1 MAAKKKPTGKKIQD
15 PQPKDG
21 RINKAASASTLNK
34 KDIKF
39 GLQARAEASK
49 RGTPSGATNAG
60 SVGSGKA
67 GTRYQ
72 TSQTIVTSKRGNMYS
87 IDKDKEV
94 RRFRPDKTKTTI
106 SQFQTAAQ
114 TRELAADKIA
124 AAKKAAAKKKK

>member
-1 MAAKKKPTGKKIQD
+1 MAAKKKPASK
-15 PQPKDG
+15 QPIGGTSKVD
-21 RINKAASASTLNK
+21 KAASASSLNK
-34 KDIKF
+34 KDMKF
-39 GLQARAEASK
+39 ALQARAEASK

-87 IDKDKEV
+87 IDKDKEL

-106 SQFQTAAQ
+106 SQFQTKAQ
-114 TRELAADKIA
+114 TKELAP
-124 AAKKAAAKKKK
+124 KKKK